1 MESSA
6 SYHWLNASSMASV
19 VRLVRL
25 VCSAHWS
32 REAAAS
38 TDFREQP
45 ETPGPQP
52 RQGSKASDVPVMLNS
67 EFSSKFG
74 RRPEVLASLVVLGM
88 FSLDA
93 LAELLAGGGSGAGA
107 AAGGGVA
114 ASQQAEGQCRAEQQ
128 RNEPFLDHGGFLLFI
143 NARRAAGEHF
153 GSYF

>member
-1 MESSA
+1 MIQKRFVSLLLCA
-6 SYHWLNASSMASV
+6 ALALCLLAG
-19 VRLVRL
+19 
-25 VCSAHWS
+25 CDT
-32 REAAAS
+32 AAS

-93 LAELLAGGGSGAGA
+93 LAELLAGAGDRTQLDGENHRNGFPLGRGA
-107 AAGGGVA
+107 
-114 ASQQAEGQCRAEQQ
+114 
-128 RNEPFLDHGGFLLFI
+128 
-143 NARRAAGEHF
+143 
-153 GSYF
+153 